1 MEDVHKYKG
10 VKHPSMVCKTDYGIA
25 WVNELGCYLYDGKQV
40 INLLEKGGRKLIS
53 DSVWQTF
60 ITESATSSS
69 MIGYVPEKRQLI
81 ITKSN
86 LAVSNSGDIFL
97 YDMVTGSW
105 TFGDTKMADVLKSN
119 FIVHQNKLCYMITD
133 GTNAFLKWNIAVA
146 SSDQLQIITKDIDF
160 GEPGRNKKVYK
171 VLVTYTTAA
180 IGADPVVPS
189 VVTVKYDTNGTTTF
203 NKTFADTSTN
213 FSSNVLA
220 AANGW
225 QVAELKPTTS
235 SEANN
240 IKSFALKFSTAG
252 TVPVGF
258 RINDIS
264 IIYRA
269 KPPK

>member
-1 MEDVHKYKG
+1 
-10 VKHPSMVCKTDYGIA
+10 
-25 WVNELGCYLYDGKQV
+25 
-40 INLLEKGGRKLIS
+40 
-53 DSVWQTF
+53 
-60 ITESATSSS
+60 
-69 MIGYVPEKRQLI
+69 
-81 ITKSN
+81 
-86 LAVSNSGDIFL
+86 
-97 YDMVTGSW
+97 
-105 TFGDTKMADVLKSN
+105 
-119 FIVHQNKLCYMITD
+119 MITD

-171 VLVTYTTAA
+171 VLVTYDTGNATSNVQV
-180 IGADPVVPS
+180 D
-189 VVTVKYDTNGTTTF
+189 YDVDGGTTF
-203 NKTFADTSTN
+203 PTFADTSTN

-240 IKSFALKFSTAG
+240 IKSFQLKFSTAG
-252 TVPVGF
+252 TVPAGF

-269 KPPK
+269 KPPR